1 MTEINKKGDAANN
14 QFPPLDVGKQA
25 ELNQMDGHNVL
36 TKEIISPCEVGYL
49 V

>member
-1 MTEINKKGDAANN
+1 MRGINKKEDAANN
-14 QFPPLDVGKQA
+14 QFPSLDVGKQA

-36 TKEIISPCEVGYL
+36 TKEIICPREVGYL